1 MEHFWYTIKGHC
13 DYRDVYQLMVEKARD
28 GAHFVEIGAYYGQS
42 TAFMAVEI
50 LNSGKKIKFDVVDT
64 WAGDN
69 SSEYKDGQW
78 GYELVTQGDK
88 VFAKFKENL
97 KSVENYYNPIRMDS
111 VKAAELYPDRS
122 LDFVF
127 IDGAHD
133 YDFVK
138 ADIKAWLPKVKIG
151 GYLGGHDY
159 TDPDHLDVIQAV
171 DQFFGK
177 NKIIMHRS
185 WLHRVEYVFS
195 NTTN

>member
-1 MEHFWYTIKGHC
+1 MI
-13 DYRDVYQLMVEKARD
+13 EKAQD

-42 TAFMAVEI
+42 TAFMAVAI
-50 LNSGKKIKFDVVDT
+50 LNSGKKIKFDVIDT

-78 GYELVTQGDK
+78 GHELVIHGDK
-88 VFAKFKENL
+88 IFKQFKENL
-97 KSVENYYNPIRMDS
+97 KPVENYYNPIRMDS
-111 VKAAELYPDRS
+111 IKAAELYPDHS

-138 ADIKAWLPKVKIG
+138 ADIEAWLPKVKVG
-151 GYLGGHDY
+151 GYIGGHDY
-159 TDPDHLDVIQAV
+159 IEPDHLDVV
-171 DQFFGK
+171 RVVNQFFGK
-177 NKIIMHRS
+177 NKTIMHRS

-195 NTTN
+195 NSTN